1 MFSMER
7 KIPSLTVDIIIQ
19 REDKSIILIKR
30 KKAPFAEQWALP
42 GGFIEYGE
50 TAEHAAIRETKEETG
65 LDVEIM
71 QLVGVYSDPKRD
83 PRGHV
88 VAIAFLAKEVGG
100 NLVANDDA
108 KAVKVFKITEIPK
121 NLAFDHAK
129 IVKDAL
135 DGF

>member
-1 MFSMER
+1 MER

>member
-1 MFSMER
+1 MER
-7 KIPSLTVDIIIQ
+7 KIPSLTVDMIILLK
-19 REDKSIILIKR
+19 DNSIILIKR
-30 KKAPFAEQWALP
+30 KKAPFAEHWALP

-71 QLVGVYSDPKRD
+71 KLVGVYSDPKRD

-88 VAIAFLAKEVGG
+88 IAIAFLAREIGG
-100 NLVANDDA
+100 NLVASDDA

-129 IVKDAL
+129 ILKDAL
-135 DGF
+135 GDF